1 MKAKF
6 CRRIPNFFRWAR
18 SAGGGRPEVEAGGAW
33 VTATEGSAQAG
44 AAAERRSENSTS
56 SP

>member
-1 MKAKF
+1 MSEKPVVLVTGGADG
-6 CRRIPNFFRWAR
+6 IGWAVAQR
-18 SAGGGRPEVEAGGAW
+18 FAAGGYRVAIADLR
-33 VTATEGSAQAG
+33 G

>member
-44 AAAERRSENSTS
+44 AAAERRS
-56 SP
+56 